1 MFEYLRK
8 YREHFPNRKFF
19 QLIDKIYEMRNLND
33 AWKKVKSNKGCAGID
48 KQSISD
54 FQKQSEMHLK
64 EIQRVVKNGMY
75 EPMPTLRR
83 LIPKGDNKFRPLGI
97 PTVEDRI
104 LQQATKN
111 VIEQIFEMK
120 FLDCSYGYRPN
131 KSAHQ
136 AVEQIK
142 KYVQQGY
149 TWVIDADVEKFFD
162 SVDHKLLMSFVAEEI
177 SDGKVLSLI
186 ELWLKAGVMNDGEIK
201 ETTKGTPQGG
211 VISPLLANIY
221 LNEMDEQVTK
231 IYGVRM
237 VRYADDLVILCKTK
251 EKAERTMKQVEE
263 ILTGLKLRLNK
274 KKTKIVNMNQK
285 NFGFLGFKFKRVGGK
300 LIVTPGEE
308 AIRKFKDSVRAATNR
323 RQPVKPKEMIG
334 RLNSVIRGWGNYFKI
349 GNVKWLFRNLDK
361 WIRTRVRTFI
371 EKKKSRYAQI
381 RIPNYVLKSGYKL
394 ASLKTLI
401 NPHSL

>member
-1 MFEYLRK
+1 LDT
-8 YREHFPNRKFF
+8 
-19 QLIDKIYEMRNLND
+19 QT
-33 AWKKVKSNKGCAGID
+33 KKDFGFVDLLVLVSEEESNKGCAGID
-48 KQSISD
+48 KQSIND
-54 FQKQSEMHLK
+54 FKKQSEQYLR
-64 EIQRVVKNGMY
+64 EIQRAVKNGIY
-75 EPMPTLRR
+75 EATPVLRKF
-83 LIPKGDNKFRPLGI
+83 IPKGGGKLRSLGI
-97 PTVEDRI
+97 PTVKDRI
-104 LQQATKN
+104 LQQAAKN

-162 SVDHKLLMSFVAEEI
+162 SVDHKLMMSFVAEEI

-186 ELWLKAGVMNDGEIK
+186 KSWLKAGVMNEGEIE
-201 ETTKGTPQGG
+201 ETTVGTPQGG

-221 LNEMDEQVTK
+221 LHEMDEQVTRL
-231 IYGVRM
+231 YGVRM
-237 VRYADDLVILCKTK
+237 VRYADDVVILCKTK
-251 EKAERTMKQVEE
+251 DKAGRTMKRVEE

-274 KKTKIVNMNQK
+274 TKTKIVDVNK
-285 NFGFLGFKFKRVGGK
+285 ESFEFLGFKFKRWGGK
-300 LIVTPGEE
+300 LFVTPGEK
-308 AIRKFKDSVRAATNR
+308 ATQKFKDSVRATTNR
-323 RQPVKPKEMIG
+323 RQPVKPKELIG

-349 GNVKWLFRNLDK
+349 GDVKRLFRRLDG

-371 EKKKSRYAQI
+371 EKKKSRFARL

-394 ASLKTLI
+394 ASLMTLI
-401 NPHSL
+401 KPRSL